1 MEAYVLLKISRQREM
16 YGFGRSVVEKLRTIK
31 GVKSVD
37 LLFGDYDAIA
47 KVDAD
52 RAHNVENLVM
62 EKVATSEGVESTVTL
77 LCVDER
83 ILE

>member
-52 RAHNVENLVM
+52 RIHNVENLVM